1 MNIYLLFLL
10 TVLLYLDFV
19 TSDGVFIQR
28 SGGSGFEMKV
38 TWNSQCGPSATMYGA
53 IEDMEGFPGYSWTPD
68 SNGKVHIAATDGFL
82 SLSNDYE
89 NTYCRCSFAG
99 STQSTPCI
107 GLYCVN
113 DIASCECS
121 TPLGSIPC

>member
-1 MNIYLLFLL
+1 MFGYLFFLL
-10 TVLLYLDFV
+10 EVLLYSDLV
-19 TSDGVFIQR
+19 TADGVSIQP

-38 TWNSQCGPSATMYGA
+38 IWNSQCGPSATMYGA
-53 IEDMEGFPGYSWTPD
+53 IEDMEEFPGYSWVPD
-68 SNGKVHIAATDGFL
+68 SNGKVHIAAVDGIL
-82 SLSNDYE
+82 SMMNDYE

-99 STQSTPCI
+99 DTQSTPCI

-121 TPLGSIPC
+121 TALGTVPC